1 MGWLM
6 SAEAVIREARGMI
19 GWPWRHQG
27 RRASGIDCA
36 GLVILAFAR
45 AGWPAALEAPRR
57 YGRDG
62 WDDVLRSSL
71 EQYFGAPLSDGEMWL
86 PGDVPLF
93 ALAGWTESH
102 IGVFGD
108 HPHASVSLIHAS
120 RARGC
125 VVESGLSGRLALRI
139 IDVFRPAW
147 QT

>member
-1 MGWLM
+1 M
-6 SAEAVIREARGMI
+6 SAEAVVREAREMI

-62 WDDVLRSSL
+62 WDGVLRESL
-71 EQYFGAPLSDGEMWL
+71 EEYFGNPVIGDNWL

-93 ALAGWTESH
+93 ALAGWNESH

-108 HPHASVSLIHAS
+108 HPHSSVSLIHSS
-120 RARGC
+120 RQRGQ
-125 VVESGLSGRLALRI
+125 VVESALSWKLKTRI
-139 IDVFRPAW
+139 IDVFRPVW